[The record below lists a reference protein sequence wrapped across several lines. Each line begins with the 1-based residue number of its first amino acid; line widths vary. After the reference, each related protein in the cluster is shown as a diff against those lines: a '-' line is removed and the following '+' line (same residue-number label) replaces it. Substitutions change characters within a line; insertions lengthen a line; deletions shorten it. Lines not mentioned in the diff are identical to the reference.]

1 MNPLFKNTTKYTEKS
16 YQQFVNFHGTKFNF
30 SYNFSTIVMIILM
43 IYCIIYSISQK
54 TFLLTLLFIAM
65 IVLYVFIR
73 IYIPAKKYVQT
84 KTKYENKSSYF
95 TFNFYKFYFEID
107 KTRVYYF
114 KMHKVFETKDYF
126 YLYLD
131 EDTAFL
137 VSKSGFKIGTPKDFS
152 EFIKKKCMF
161 KYSKEK

>member
-16 YQQFVNFHGTKFNF
+16 YQQFVNFHSNKFNL
-30 SYNFSTIVMIILM
+30 SYNSYTIIMIILI
-43 IYCIIYSISQK
+43 IYCIFYSIVQK
-54 TFLLTLLFIAM
+54 TFLLSLLFIAM
-65 IVLYVFIR
+65 LIGYIIIR
-73 IYIPAKKYVQT
+73 IYIPIRNYT
-84 KTKYENKSSYF
+84 KTKDKYENKSSYF
-95 TFNFYKFYFEID
+95 TFNFYKFFFEID

-114 KMHKVFETKDYF
+114 KLHKVFETQDYF